1 MEVLTLP
8 LLIQK
13 SWVVFVYAITISI
26 ESIVIEYLT
35 THSSIQI
42 SPILL
47 SAISITLGGVMLLI
61 VTVFVL
67 KKNDGLIILF
77 KRSWKNLL
85 LASLFLS
92 MGIFTWYD
100 SINRIGAS
108 KELIIAGPLEI
119 VIIVLLARAFL
130 REILKRIHIIGIALA
145 LLGFVLAIISD
156 SGINGYKE
164 NMDWSTLLNASTLAE
179 TFNIT
184 FGDFEAILS
193 AFGFALGV
201 LYLAKLVS
209 THSSIEVAAS
219 SMLISGFILIGFL
232 VVGVL
237 LDQMQDTTTHGTSI
251 LTFNI
256 ENNNELILIIGT
268 LILFSLLPFVG
279 SLSYSIGLSRIGA
292 SLTAT
297 IGSSSII
304 ITLIMQL
311 LLLEVGF
318 PSNLPNNTYLAVLG
332 GITGFLGIYV
342 IHMRDYSLHSTKSSK
357 S

>member
-1 MEVLTLP
+1 MMEVLVLP

-67 KKNDGLIILF
+67 KKDGVTILF

-92 MGIFTWYD
+92 IGIFTWYD

-108 KELIIAGPLEI
+108 KELLIAGPLEI
-119 VIIVLLARAFL
+119 VIIVLLARVFL
-130 REILKRIHIIGIALA
+130 REILRSIHIIGIALA
-145 LLGFVLAIISD
+145 LLGFILAIISD
-156 SGINGYKE
+156 SGINGYNE
-164 NMDWSTLLNASTLAE
+164 NMDWSRLSNAS
-179 TFNIT
+179 
-184 FGDFEAILS
+184 IL
-193 AFGFALGV
+193 
-201 LYLAKLVS
+201 
-209 THSSIEVAAS
+209 VAAS
-219 SMLISGFILIGFL
+219 SMLISGFILIGFMI
-232 VVGVL
+232 VGIL
-237 LDQMQDTTTHGTSI
+237 LGEVQHASRPGTSI

-256 ENNNELILIIGT
+256 ENNHQLVLIVVT

-279 SLSYSIGLSRIGA
+279 SLSYSTGLSRIGA

-304 ITLIMQL
+304 ITLVAQL
-311 LLLEVGF
+311 LLVEVGF
-318 PSNLPNNTYLAVLG
+318 PSNLPDNTYLAVLG
-332 GITGFLGIYV
+332 GIIGFLGIYV
-342 IHMRDYSLHSTKSSK
+342 IHMHDYSLHSTNPNKS
-357 S
+357 

>member
-1 MEVLTLP
+1 MLEFLVLP

-47 SAISITLGGVMLLI
+47 SAISITLGGIMLLV
-61 VTVFVL
+61 VTVIVL
-67 KKNDGLIILF
+67 KKRDGITILF
-77 KRSWKNLL
+77 MRSWKNLL

-92 MGIFTWYD
+92 IGIFTWYD
-100 SINRIGAS
+100 SINKIGAS
-108 KELIIAGPLEI
+108 KELLIAGPLEI

-130 REILKRIHIIGIALA
+130 KEILKSIHIIGIALA
-145 LLGFVLAIISD
+145 LFGFILAIMSD
-156 SGINGYKE
+156 SSIKGDNE
-164 NMDWSTLLNASTLAE
+164 NIDLGGLSNAFPLQD

-184 FGDFEAILS
+184 FGDLEAILS

-201 LYLAKLVS
+201 LFLTKLVS
-209 THSSIEVAAS
+209 RHSSIEVAAS
-219 SMLISGFILIGFL
+219 SMLISGFILIGFMI
-232 VVGVL
+232 VGVL
-237 LDQMQDTTTHGTSI
+237 LVEVHYPSTDGRSI
-251 LTFNI
+251 LAYNI
-256 ENNNELILIIGT
+256 ENSQQLIIIIVILIV
-268 LILFSLLPFVG
+268 FSLLPFVG
-279 SLSYSIGLSRIGA
+279 SLSYSTGLSRIGA

-304 ITLIMQL
+304 ITLVAQL
-311 LLLEVGF
+311 LLEEIGF
-318 PSNLPNNTYLAVLG
+318 PTNLPNNMYLAAVG

-342 IHMRDYSLHSTKSSK
+342 IHMRDYSLRSVKR
-357 S
+357 

>member
-1 MEVLTLP
+1 MLEIPKLP

-13 SWVVFVYAITISI
+13 SWVVFVYAVTISI

-47 SAISITLGGVMLLI
+47 SAISITLGGVMLTM

-67 KKNDGLIILF
+67 KKKDGITILF
-77 KRSWKNLL
+77 LKSWKNLL

-92 MGIFTWYD
+92 IGIFTWYD

-108 KELIIAGPLEI
+108 KELLIAGPLEI

-130 REILKRIHIIGIALA
+130 REILKSIHIIGIVLA
-145 LLGFVLAIISD
+145 LFGFILAIMSD
-156 SGINGYKE
+156 SSINGDKE
-164 NMDWSTLLNASTLAE
+164 NINLSGLPNASELTE
-179 TFNIT
+179 TFPIT
-184 FGDFEAILS
+184 FGDLEAIFS

-201 LYLAKLVS
+201 LFLTKLVS
-209 THSSIEVAAS
+209 RHSSIEVAAS

-232 VVGVL
+232 IVGVL
-237 LDQMQDTTTHGTSI
+237 LDGTQQPSTGRTSI
-251 LTFNI
+251 LIYNI
-256 ENNNELILIIGT
+256 ESTQQLILITVI
-268 LILFSLLPFVG
+268 LIAFSLLPFVG
-279 SLSYSIGLSRIGA
+279 SLSYSTGLSRIGA

-304 ITLIMQL
+304 ITLVAQL
-311 LLLEVGF
+311 FLVEIGF
-318 PSNLPNNTYLAVLG
+318 PSNLPNNIYLAVLG
-332 GITGFLGIYV
+332 GIIGFLGIYV
-342 IHMRDYSLHSTKSSK
+342 IHMHDYSLYSTKS
-357 S
+357 